1 MPENI
6 VTGNNIYA
14 ESAIKSLIKRKNL
27 EIEYYINWFWVI
39 DKLKIQISKEQD
51 RKRLMETITELLVET
66 AI

>member
-14 ESAIKSLIKRKNL
+14 ESAIKCLIKRKNL